1 LSVTLEPTTRVA
13 NEDECFT
20 ILGLDWSSYVAIS
33 DALGDQPKL
42 RTLYIDGSLT
52 FLSPAYIHESWEDYF
67 DKIILAIAVG
77 CEIEII
83 PIGSTTLRKAK
94 GEVGLEGDKA
104 YYLGEKAIF
113 LAGMKELDLAN
124 DPPPDLA
131 IEVENSNMADKSMA
145 IYARLGVAEV
155 WRHDVR
161 RGKLGFWRL
170 GADGQ
175 YAAID
180 RSLGFPFLGPEDV
193 LSQVKR
199 AEEIKSFT
207 RWFVQLGDWVRDVIR
222 PRFNGV

>member
-1 LSVTLEPTTRVA
+1 MSVTLAPTTAVA
-13 NEDECFT
+13 SEDECFT

-42 RTLYIDGSLT
+42 RTLYLDGSLT
-52 FLSPAYIHESWEDYF
+52 FLSPAYIHERSEDYL
-67 DKIILAIAVG
+67 DSIVKAIAVG
-77 CEIEII
+77 CELEII

-104 YYLGEKAIF
+104 YYLGEKAI
-113 LAGMKELDLAN
+113 LLSGMKELNLAT

-145 IYARLGVAEV
+145 IYACLGVSEV

-161 RGKLGFWRL
+161 RNKLSFWSL

-175 YAAID
+175 YAAIE

-193 LSQVKR
+193 LFQIKR
-199 AEEIKSFT
+199 AEEINSFT
-207 RWFVQLGDWVRDVIR
+207 RWFGQLNDWVRDTIV
-222 PRFNGV
+222 PRVVGR